1 MTWNIWMAVAAI
13 NGFISVAAGAFG
25 AHALR
30 PKLGERHLDIFE
42 TAARYHMYHAL
53 ALIAV
58 AWLLSRGTTW
68 QTTAAAWCFLVG
80 MVIFSGSLYALAVTG
95 IDKLGAI
102 TPIGGVSL
110 MLGWFFLAW
119 TAIRV
124 NP

>member
-13 NGFISVAAGAFG
+13 NGLFSVAAGAFG

-30 PKLGERHLDIFE
+30 AKLGERHLEIFE

-53 ALIAV
+53 ALIAA
-58 AWLLSRGTTW
+58 AWLLSRGGSW
-68 QTTAAAWCFLVG
+68 HATAAAWFFLAG
-80 MVIFSGSLYALAVTG
+80 MVVFSGSLYALAVTG

-110 MLGWFFLAW
+110 MLGWLFLAW
-119 TAIRV
+119 TAVRIS
-124 NP
+124 P